1 MIKTPMT
8 STWSPTKAKT
18 FLFEARKLEPE
29 SPFLVTIGGVIKR
42 GAALGTW
49 VPAGERRLR
58 INY

>member
-1 MIKTPMT
+1 MT

-29 SPFLVTIGGVIKR
+29 SPFLLTIGGVIKR